1 MNSELN
7 IKVEAAIKS
16 FTEKKEKASDMDVI
30 IKALKKLPP
39 GQLKKVLT
47 DEVLDVLKKYDI
59 T

>member
-7 IKVEAAIKS
+7 TKVEAAIKS

-47 DEVLDVLKKYDI
+47 DEVLDVLKKYGI
-59 T
+59 E